1 MKKIYALLV
10 IAICLAGIPNT
21 WAQLEDNRAVQLT
34 RSAIQAERKAI
45 LAANLQLDEKES
57 AIFWPLYQEYRNALE
72 TAISTRVDLLN
83 QYFASYETLTDKE
96 ASALLEKHFAWEK
109 QVLKIRGD
117 YAKKMSKALSGKTVA
132 RFFQIE
138 NKMDVIVEYEM
149 AAEIPLIK

>member
-45 LAANLQLDEKES
+45 LAANIQLDEKES

-72 TAISTRVDLLN
+72 TAISTRRMIESV
-83 QYFASYETLTDKE
+83 FTTLFSE
-96 ASALLEKHFAWEK
+96 HHCHQCPSH
-109 QVLKIRGD
+109 RHH
-117 YAKKMSKALSGKTVA
+117 
-132 RFFQIE
+132 
-138 NKMDVIVEYEM
+138 
-149 AAEIPLIK
+149 